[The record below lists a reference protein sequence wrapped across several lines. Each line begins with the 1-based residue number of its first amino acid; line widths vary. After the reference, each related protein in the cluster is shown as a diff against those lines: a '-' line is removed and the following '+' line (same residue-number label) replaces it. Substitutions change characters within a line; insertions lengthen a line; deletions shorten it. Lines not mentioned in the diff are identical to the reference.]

1 MTTYFYCPRKTITP
15 HTSQEDTLEQ
25 PLCDFCWYEYC
36 FCWSEY
42 CLNEWYEMQ
51 IQHERQPL
59 VDKQHSKKDED
70 R

>member
-15 HTSQEDTLEQ
+15 HANQEDNLEQ

-42 CLNEWYEMQ
+42 CLKEWYEMQ

-59 VDKQHSKKDED
+59 IDKHHTQKDEE
-70 R
+70 